1 MGSDYEKKKL
11 KKDIV
16 LFSNQLKTGLG
27 VFLYNALLH
36 RVNTV
41 VRSRNKVI
49 PICH

>member
-27 VFLYNALLH
+27 VFLYNTLLH
-36 RVNTV
+36 RVNVV
-41 VRSRNKVI
+41 VRSRNKLI